1 MRLWL
6 KARAVPTVGL
16 TAAGSLV
23 ALLLPVSALTA
34 TPSPGGATIG
44 LAVLLA
50 LAMPVVLGWGMA
62 RSDRDLEVLS
72 TRPVALLDFALVLA
86 AGVGVAA
93 IDVLLRAT
101 LSAPAGLVAGRAAA
115 TYVGLLLAAVPAVGW
130 RNASTLPL
138 TYFVA
143 VVIAGR
149 GTDAAHPAI
158 WAWIASPEEEPVAM
172 TAALLTL
179 MGGAATHLRYRNGFS
194 GWNRQ

>member
-6 KARAVPTVGL
+6 KARAVPTVGA

-23 ALLLPVSALTA
+23 VLLLPFTMLSA

-62 RSDRDLEVLS
+62 RSDRNLELLG

-101 LSAPAGLVAGRAAA
+101 LAAPAGLIAGRAAA
-115 TYVGLLLAAVPAVGW
+115 TYVGLLLAAVPAIGW

-138 TYFVA
+138 TYFLAVA
-143 VVIAGR
+143 IAGG

-158 WAWIASPEEEPVAM
+158 WAWIASPEEDPVAM

-179 MGGAATHLRYRNGFS
+179 IAGAATYLRYWKRL
-194 GWNRQ
+194 

>member
-1 MRLWL
+1 MSLWL
-6 KARAVPTVGL
+6 KARAVPTIGL
-16 TAAGSLV
+16 TAVGSLV
-23 ALLLPVSALTA
+23 ALLLPFSTLTA

-101 LSAPAGLVAGRAAA
+101 LATPTGLIAGRAAA
-115 TYVGLLLAAVPAVGW
+115 TYVGLLLCAVPVVGW

-143 VVIAGR
+143 VAIAGR
-149 GTDAAHPAI
+149 GTDAAHPAM
-158 WAWIASPEEEPVAM
+158 WAWIASPEEEPMAM
-172 TAALLTL
+172 TAALLAL
-179 MGGAATHLRYRNGFS
+179 IAGAATYLRYRNRF
-194 GWNRQ
+194 